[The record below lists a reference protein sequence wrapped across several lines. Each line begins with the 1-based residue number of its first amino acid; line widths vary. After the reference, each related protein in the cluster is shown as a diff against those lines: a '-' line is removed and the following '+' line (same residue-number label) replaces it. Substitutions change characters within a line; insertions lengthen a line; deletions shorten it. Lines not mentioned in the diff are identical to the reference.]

1 MQGPTPPPL
10 PPERTVSIGAV
21 VGGLFLVPVLSLVAF
36 LVTGSLYENP
46 GLAFPFLVGVPALV
60 GGGLLLFVPRN
71 SPPARGFGIGMMV
84 SWAALSIFTAGL
96 CTGLNPS
103 LY

>member
-1 MQGPTPPPL
+1 
-10 PPERTVSIGAV
+10 
-21 VGGLFLVPVLSLVAF
+21 
-36 LVTGSLYENP
+36 
-46 GLAFPFLVGVPALV
+46 VPALV